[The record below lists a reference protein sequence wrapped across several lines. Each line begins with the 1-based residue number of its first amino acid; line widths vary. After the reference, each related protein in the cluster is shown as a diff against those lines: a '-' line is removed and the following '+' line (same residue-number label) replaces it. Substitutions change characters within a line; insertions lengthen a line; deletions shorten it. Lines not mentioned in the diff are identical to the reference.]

1 MKIKYG
7 TRRRLK
13 LQNNTQESN
22 TNHSNKSIKV
32 TLFPIF
38 TILTYCTNQCT
49 IYEKQNDYS
58 KEIEEGSHKHEPLD
72 EEPDSLLELL
82 ELLLSLF
89 LHAAS
94 FSILRG
100 G

>member
-1 MKIKYG
+1 VGFEALIESVS
-7 TRRRLK
+7 LPEE
-13 LQNNTQESN
+13 LQESE
-22 TNHSNKSIKV
+22 S
-32 TLFPIF
+32 
-38 TILTYCTNQCT
+38 
-49 IYEKQNDYS
+49 
-58 KEIEEGSHKHEPLD
+58 LD

-100 G
+100 GWLETEGSFPPTMSTSSSICRSPVIMSTSDTQITEGNHFRHQIK